1 MSIMR
6 TSLQDGR
13 FIRAKTIAF
22 WDINAC
28 QIPDGL
34 GAGVISES
42 VNQTLMNMNYYGELC
57 LRLYGDTDMDKLVP
71 TYHTFD
77 FCGLPHTTILEQILV
92 DLYGDTLFNRGTQIN
107 MLLIVGDLSK
117 DKAIIDA
124 FSLLPK
130 SGWVNVLVCQPSAV
144 EAAVFSSEVQLP
156 PWEKI
161 VETAFAICE
170 KKEKERVDYRKE
182 IRRNTSQS

>member
-1 MSIMR
+1 MSIKR
-6 TSLQDGR
+6 TSRQDGR

-28 QIPDGL
+28 QKPDGL

-71 TYHTFD
+71 TNHTFD

-92 DLYGDTLFNRGTQIN
+92 DLYGDTLFNRGTPIN

-124 FSLLPK
+124 FSLLYVSHQLLRQQYSPLK
-130 SGWVNVLVCQPSAV
+130 FSFHLGKKLLTVLLRFV
-144 EAAVFSSEVQLP
+144 
-156 PWEKI
+156 K
-161 VETAFAICE
+161 
-170 KKEKERVDYRKE
+170 RRRKRE
-182 IRRNTSQS
+182 